1 MFHKRNIIHWVN
13 SKYIQEITDE
23 STADMKES
31 FYHNMG
37 ALWVEGAIGTEVRVA
52 GEPDVGC
59 AGQSAKW

>member
-23 STADMKES
+23 SRADTKES
-31 FYHNMG
+31 FYHNTG
-37 ALWVEGAIGTEVRVA
+37 ALGVEGAIGTEVLVA
-52 GEPDVGC
+52 GEPDVAR

>member
-23 STADMKES
+23 SRADKKES
-31 FYHNMG
+31 FYHNTG
-37 ALWVEGAIGTEVRVA
+37 ALGVEGAVRTEVLVA
-52 GEPDVGC
+52 GEPDVSH